1 MDGGGC
7 CCGSCLFVFRF
18 CCFDAS
24 RAISV
29 AIPLV
34 AQVGDDDAEGR
45 GTGRVAYLAMMM
57 MMMMVLLCLSSSC
70 SSSRR
75 QFSLLFRGVQG

>member
-24 RAISV
+24 CAISV
-29 AIPLV
+29 TIPLV

-45 GTGRVAYLAMMM
+45 GTGRVANLAMMM
-57 MMMMVLLCLSSSC
+57 MLLLCLSSSC